1 MRLHF
6 VHIETP
12 ADMHSLYTGICDYTH
27 MSAYTSYTHVQSYK
41 PIIIPIIIHV
51 RECVSPYTSCTHV
64 QSYKCSEATENK
76 DEEDFDQFLES
87 VKARQLSLTAKG
99 ELTLTLLS
107 TTHRA

>member
-6 VHIETP
+6 IHKNTSRHAFI
-12 ADMHSLYTGICDYTH
+12 LYH
-27 MSAYTSYTHVQSYK
+27 MSA
-41 PIIIPIIIHV
+41 
-51 RECVSPYTSCTHV
+51 YTSCTHV

-99 ELTLTLLS
+99 ELTLTHHVIIMRSLG
-107 TTHRA
+107 ADN

>member
-6 VHIETP
+6 IHIETP
-12 ADMHSLYTGICDYTH
+12 ADMHSFYTRICDYTH
-27 MSAYTSYTHVQSYK
+27 MSA
-41 PIIIPIIIHV
+41 
-51 RECVSPYTSCTHV
+51 YTSCTHV

-99 ELTLTLLS
+99 ELTLTPLS
-107 TTHRA
+107 TTHHA